1 MKFGVRE
8 ICDVVFKAKSDVK
21 IGNTQF
27 KKGQPV
33 LYIDSAK
40 TSTMEG
46 AATTVYATGG
56 KGNTRLI
63 AWEGEKTLTFTVEDA
78 LLSPLGFAI
87 LSGAGLLTGKYG
99 PEKQPNIHIHRTT
112 NAMAGEGEIDL
123 TDALAAGEKICKTAP
138 TYIMVLDQ
146 YGDMKGT
153 FIEGLTVDESGKK
166 LVGTI
171 AKENQG
177 AVFVDYYVLQSS
189 EAIDEMQIDAENFAG
204 YYYVEASTLFRRQAD
219 GVDMPAEL
227 TFPNVKIQSNF
238 TFSMA
243 STGDPSTFTFT
254 MDAFPGYTYFNPTRK
269 VLCAMQIVK
278 DTEAISTS
286 AFDTVFPHNDDESIE
301 EAGHDS
307 VSAATAMDPETET
320 DLGEKTAADLMED
333 DAFISDNGDVIATLK
348 EIKDAWT
355 EFDSSGDNTGYFF
368 PIEIDVPEA
377 KTMTMSKT
385 TEFGGKY
392 SESKKNIEYDPK
404 IVIRVF
410 DGQGMQKIFDFKV
423 ETFDK
428 DKKPLTTTE
437 LHFTGITLKPADERE

>member
-78 LLSPLGFAI
+78 LLSPIGFAI
-87 LSGAGLLTGKYG
+87 LSGAGLLSGNYG
-99 PEKQPNIHIHRTT
+99 PKDQPNIHIHRTT
-112 NAMAGEGEIDL
+112 NTMAGATEIDL
-123 TDALAAGEKICKTAP
+123 SDALAVDEKICNTAP
-138 TYIMVLDQ
+138 IFVMSLDE

-153 FIEGLTVDESGKK
+153 FIEGLTVDDTGKK
-166 LVGTI
+166 LTGTI
-171 AKENQG
+171 SKENQG
-177 AVFVDYYVLQSS
+177 AVFVDYYVLQRS
-189 EAIDEMQIDAENFAG
+189 EAIDELQIDAENFAG
-204 YYYVEASTLFRRQAD
+204 YYYVEASTLFRRQSD

-278 DTEAISTS
+278 DTEAVSTS
-286 AFDTVFPHNDDESIE
+286 AFDTVFPHNHGEDIE
-301 EAGHDS
+301 ES
-307 VSAATAMDPETET
+307 
-320 DLGEKTAADLMED
+320 
-333 DAFISDNGDVIATLK
+333 NG
-348 EIKDAWT
+348 
-355 EFDSSGDNTGYFF
+355 SRC
-368 PIEIDVPEA
+368 
-377 KTMTMSKT
+377 
-385 TEFGGKY
+385 Y
-392 SESKKNIEYDPK
+392 S
-404 IVIRVF
+404 F
-410 DGQGMQKIFDFKV
+410 
-423 ETFDK
+423 
-428 DKKPLTTTE
+428 
-437 LHFTGITLKPADERE
+437 